1 MALACNIKPL
11 SAFLST
17 NLNSKIKTYDQL
29 GDRIKRSL
37 GYPLISLEIHTDQLR
52 QNVQIAVEYFT
63 KYAGYTREYL
73 IFDSRMYETNKGI
86 RLDFLYTLA
95 NTDLDT
101 KVKQIGGKNP
111 LGPGPEFYGSQPPNL
126 LSGAKGALS
135 GLPGGGNPQTNLPSV
150 YVAMSSLSATEF
162 VGTPHGG
169 GINSLSSLFASVTA
183 GTYEKPSALGAG
195 IEPFQVFGTALY
207 QDITSFTPG
216 LSAFFKTSPPQTI
229 TLQGEETKALCYQNA
244 FDYDVMEYRKVVDV
258 IDFEEGSTT
267 GINTL
272 FTLEQTLAQQTY
284 FSYAM
289 GNYGF
294 DLVSWYTLK
303 EWIDTREKLLA
314 IRRDVKFDPRTQYM
328 QMYPQP
334 GGDRFYGVI
343 GCYLEKPIRDVIME
357 QWIYEYAL
365 ALSMITIGR
374 VRGKFGNVQLLGG
387 GALNYD
393 MLQEGL
399 DKKAELENKLLEGAS
414 PGFGDTE
421 PPMFFV
427 G

>member
-1 MALACNIKPL
+1 MALACTIKPL

-17 NLNSKIKTYDQL
+17 NLNNKITTYDNL

-52 QNVQIAVEYFT
+52 QNIQIAVEYYT
-63 KYAGYTREYL
+63 KFAGYTKEYL
-73 IFDSRMYETNKGI
+73 IFDSDMYESRKGI

-101 KVKQIGGKNP
+101 KRKQIDGTNP
-111 LGPGPEFYGSQPPNL
+111 LGPGPEFYGSYPPTT
-126 LSGAKGALS
+126 LSGAGKGNS
-135 GLPGGGNPQTNLPSV
+135 RTNLASV
-150 YVAMSSLSATEF
+150 YVATSTLSASNFTYPGHNGR
-162 VGTPHGG
+162 V
-169 GINSLSSLFASVTA
+169 NSLSSLFASSTA
-183 GTYEKPSALGAG
+183 GRGPG
-195 IEPFQVFGTALY
+195 IQAFEVFSQTLY
-207 QDITSFTPG
+207 TDITAYRPG
-216 LSAFFKTSPPQTI
+216 LSAFFKPTPQQTV
-229 TLQGEETKALCYQNA
+229 TFEGKETKALYYQNV

-284 FSYAM
+284 FSYAL

-294 DLVSWYTLK
+294 DLVSWYSLK

-314 IRRDVKFDPRTQYM
+314 IRRDIKFDPRTQYM

-334 GGDRFYGVI
+334 DSGDKFYGVI
-343 GCYLEKPIRDVIME
+343 GCYLERPIRDVIME
-357 QWIYEYAL
+357 QWVYEYAL

-393 MLQEGL
+393 MLAEGM

-414 PGFGDTE
+414 PGFGDTD

>member
-1 MALACNIKPL
+1 MALACTIQPL

-17 NLNSKIKTYDQL
+17 NLNSKVETYDRL

-37 GYPLISLEIHTDQLR
+37 GYPLVSLEIHTDQLR
-52 QNVQIAVEYFT
+52 ENIQIAVEYFT
-63 KYAGYTREYL
+63 KYAGFTQEYL
-73 IFDSRMYETNKGI
+73 IFDSRMYENNKGL
-86 RLDFLYTLA
+86 RLDLLYTLA

-101 KVKQIGGKNP
+101 NRKKTGGTNP
-111 LGPGPEFYGSQPPNL
+111 LGPGPEFYGSRVPYTSAFGPTL
-126 LSGAKGALS
+126 F
-135 GLPGGGNPQTNLPSV
+135 
-150 YVAMSSLSATEF
+150 VATSSLSGSVFSSSSA
-162 VGTPHGG
+162 
-169 GINSLSSLFASVTA
+169 LSSTFSYNVSGQEPGIAKFELFDHT
-183 GTYEKPSALGAG
+183 
-195 IEPFQVFGTALY
+195 LY
-207 QDITSFTPG
+207 SSITSFNQS
-216 LSAFFKTSPPQTI
+216 LSAHFKQTAKN
-229 TLQGEETKALCYQNA
+229 TLTFQGSASDAIFYQNV
-244 FDYDVMEYRKVVDV
+244 FDYDIMDYRKVVD
-258 IDFEEGSTT
+258 ITDFEEGSTT

-303 EWIDTREKLLA
+303 EWIDTREKMLA
-314 IRRDVKFDPRTQYM
+314 TRRDIKFDPRTQYM
-328 QMYPQP
+328 QMYPEP
-334 GGDRFYGVI
+334 GGTQFYGVI
-343 GCYLEKPIRDVIME
+343 SCYLERAIRDVIME

-365 ALSMITIGR
+365 ALSQIVIGR
-374 VRGKFGNVQLLGG
+374 VRGKFGNVNLLGG

-399 DKKAELENKLLEGAS
+399 TRKAELEGKLLEGSA
-414 PGFGDTE
+414 PGLGDSD